1 MKSKPLVSVIISV
14 FNEQERIADA
24 IKSILNQTY
33 QNLEILVI
41 DDCSTDDTLKIIK
54 SINSPKI
61 KIFSNSK
68 NIGLTKS
75 LNILIQNSK
84 GDFIARQDAD
94 DISYPDRINSQLI
107 YMDKYNLHAVGSRAI
122 LRNSGLKFP
131 GLSFYL
137 PIRFQVLIK
146 NPLIHGTLLIRKSAL
161 KSLGLYDED
170 FYYAQDFKL
179 LVDLL
184 NANMNIKIMNQFF
197 YELNTEDN
205 ISSVFK
211 KEQKNYFHKAK
222 KHYKIF
228 NL

>member
-14 FNEQERIADA
+14 FNEQDRIADA

-94 DISYPDRINSQLI
+94 DISYPDRINSQLS
-107 YMDKYNLHAVGSRAI
+107 YMERYNLHAVGSRAV

-131 GLSFYL
+131 RLSFYL
-137 PIRFQVLIK
+137 PIRFQVLFK

-184 NANMNIKIMNQFF
+184 NANMNIKMMNKFF

-211 KEQKNYFHKAK
+211 KEQRNYFHKAK